1 MKNRAVLVSWDVA
14 TCTVAE
20 SCQLWIWWIQS
31 WWIPDAQRQKVWG
44 RERKNERKERGGG
57 GEVRLFALTSNP
69 GVIKLIRGIGK
80 ELYCRLMGVLA
91 SGLLVTWTK
100 SSSVRQKV
108 RKGGSQSVRQFPSPS
123 SSSLCAVRHEGCGG
137 LRFDPHTEYR
147 GGGGGG
153 RGVTS
158 C

>member
-1 MKNRAVLVSWDVA
+1 MYR
-14 TCTVAE
+14 
-20 SCQLWIWWIQS
+20 
-31 WWIPDAQRQKVWG
+31 G
-44 RERKNERKERGGG
+44 RELSTLDLMDPKLMDSRCTKTKSVRKRKKKRKKREGGG

-108 RKGGSQSVRQFPSPS
+108 RKGGSQSVRQFPLPLLPPS
-123 SSSLCAVRHEGCGG
+123 ALSDMKAVE
-137 LRFDPHTEYR
+137 D
-147 GGGGGG
+147 
-153 RGVTS
+153 
-158 C
+158 

>member
-44 RERKNERKERGGG
+44 RERKNERKERGG

-108 RKGGSQSVRQFPSPS
+108 RKGGSQSVRQFPLPLLPPS
-123 SSSLCAVRHEGCGG
+123 ALSDMKAVEDWGLIPTQSIEGVGVGG
-137 LRFDPHTEYR
+137 EGWLHAK
-147 GGGGGG
+147 
-153 RGVTS
+153 
-158 C
+158 